1 MLWRCWLGARRE
13 LRDIRPERALLHN
26 PKVPDS
32 SLSACVLKVVR
43 TAQYPSI
50 PAVLRVNNN
59 RRSQKVRWGN
69 GPQAWKMPQ
78 NMLTKNCAKFIYFFS
93 AQNPIREAYNGH
105 SGARSPPPNKRSAPS
120 QDKFLATPL
129 CTPSVLSAPCGSQR
143 ARYWWSGYMI
153 PAGNSITS
161 EPLRIYHYVDINFV
175 CFAFLLLNFLWEVLG
190 VQWPTIHWHSVR

>member
-78 NMLTKNCAKFIYFFS
+78 NILTKNCAKFIYFFLPRTLFGRLTT
-93 AQNPIREAYNGH
+93 AIQGPGV
-105 SGARSPPPNKRSAPS
+105 PPPQQEECPLPRQIPGYASVYTQRSLGAVWKPACS
-120 QDKFLATPL
+120 LLVIRVHDSCRKLNHVRAGCLAT
-129 CTPSVLSAPCGSQR
+129 VA
-143 ARYWWSGYMI
+143 
-153 PAGNSITS
+153 
-161 EPLRIYHYVDINFV
+161 
-175 CFAFLLLNFLWEVLG
+175 
-190 VQWPTIHWHSVR
+190 